1 VKHKQSSSETQLVEI
16 TEDQGKEIV
25 SNMKVLSEV
34 EVQKVTAAG
43 TIANKQLEYFKL
55 RDKEIAMNQRGLV
68 EAVANLS
75 HVIGM
80 AVAKRSQRSPRC
92 RPPTSYNFDDIME
105 DADIGDNAFVV
116 LGSGFQPQ

>member
-43 TIANKQLEYFKL
+43 TIANKQ
-55 RDKEIAMNQRGLV
+55 RDCHEPEGAGGSSGQPI
-68 EAVANLS
+68 S
-75 HVIGM
+75 CHW
-80 AVAKRSQRSPRC
+80 
-92 RPPTSYNFDDIME
+92 D
-105 DADIGDNAFVV
+105 
-116 LGSGFQPQ
+116 GSGQA